1 MLPAQLKETTMTPGN
16 RTLLQ
21 VTIPEEETKATARAV
36 TDLMGNKPEL
46 RFKFIQENAA
56 FAGQELLD
64 I

>member
-16 RTLLQ
+16 RTLLK
-21 VTIPEEETKATARAV
+21 VMIPEDETKETAQAV
-36 TDLMGNKPEL
+36 KDLMGNKPEL

-56 FAGQELLD
+56 FASDNLLD